1 MWRLYEGYGEFYLG
15 QGVQFLAVITR
26 RVVSKMLNDK
36 FMLSL
41 STRVFVACFPSNRQF
56 FNKIIVYQE
65 LICAETLQAQLT
77 SLAEQQTTTMEK

>member
-1 MWRLYEGYGEFYLG
+1 
-15 QGVQFLAVITR
+15 
-26 RVVSKMLNDK
+26 
-36 FMLSL
+36 MLSL

-65 LICAETLQAQLT
+65 LICAVTLQAQLT